1 MSTAPT
7 QPYAPLPTGPAEPP
21 KRRARRWPWV
31 LVGVLVLLVV
41 AVVVAD
47 FALRAYAEGRAADE
61 ISSQLPENIE
71 GDIDVTIG
79 GGSFLAQVITGR
91 LDRVDLDAPAITA
104 SGIPL
109 SAHVVA
115 TGVPTDL
122 SQPID
127 DVQATLSLDQA
138 AVDEVVT
145 LPGDARLEL
154 GDAGQ
159 VSFDGSVSLFGF
171 SLGYTVT
178 GTVEGSGTEVVVVP
192 VAATLSQGAGTL
204 DIDLDELLGTV
215 ADNPIPLCV
224 ANYLPVGAEIEEIA
238 IDGGAATVRLT
249 AEDFVADEA
258 SLSTFG
264 TCP

>member
-7 QPYAPLPTGPAEPP
+7 LPYEPIPAQPQ
-21 KRRARRWPWV
+21 KRRAKRWPWV
-31 LVGVLVLLVV
+31 LVGVIVL
-41 AVVVAD
+41 VVVAIVIAD
-47 FALRAYAEGRAADE
+47 IALRSYAEGRAADE
-61 ISSQLPENIE
+61 ISSQLPENVE

-79 GGSFLAQVITGR
+79 GTSFLAQVVTGR

-138 AVDEVVT
+138 AVDAVAT
-145 LPGDARLEL
+145 LPGDATLKL
-154 GDAGQ
+154 GDGGQ
-159 VSFDGSVSLFGF
+159 VSFDGTVSLFGF

-192 VAATLSQGAGTL
+192 VAATLSQGAGSL

-215 ADNPIPLCV
+215 GDNPIPLCV
-224 ANYLPVGAEIEEIA
+224 ANYLPVGAEIDEIA
-238 IDGGAATVRLT
+238 IDGGTATVRLS
-249 AEDFVADEA
+249 AEDFVADGE

>member
-7 QPYAPLPTGPAEPP
+7 LPYEPSPAQPP
-21 KRRARRWPWV
+21 KRRAKRWPWV
-31 LVGVLVLLVV
+31 LLGVLVLLVV
-41 AVVVAD
+41 AVVIAD
-47 FALRAYAEGRAADE
+47 IALRSYAEGRAADE
-61 ISSQLPENIE
+61 ISSQLPENVE

-79 GGSFLAQVITGR
+79 GTSFLAQVITGR

-127 DVQATLSLDQA
+127 DVEATLSLDQA
-138 AVDEVVT
+138 AVDEVAT
-145 LPGDARLEL
+145 LPGDATLKL
-154 GDAGQ
+154 GDGGQ
-159 VSFDGSVSLFGF
+159 VSFDGTVSLFGF

-178 GTVEGSGTEVVVVP
+178 GTVEGSGTEVTVVP
-192 VAATLSQGAGTL
+192 VAATLSQGAGSL

-215 ADNPIPLCV
+215 ADSPIPLCV
-224 ANYLPVGAEIEEIA
+224 ANYLPVGAEIDEIA
-238 IDGGAATVRLT
+238 IDGGTATVKLS
-249 AEDFVADEA
+249 AEDFVADGE